1 LEQPPLDATEVI
13 MVPFAG
19 EGAGEEGLTW
29 GQQHIWGA
37 IQALGSTMNMIAVRE
52 LEPGAEP
59 AEFVGELAYY
69 LGRFQA
75 MRTVL
80 RMVPG
85 GLPRQIVVESGEAPL
100 EIIDLPAAADPAAAA
115 AAVAVQE
122 DDREFDY
129 TTDFPIR
136 MILIRHDGRLTHLV
150 TTLSHFA
157 SDGAGGFAMYRDYV
171 ERDVPGG
178 RSAVPPAT
186 QPLDLARKQAKP
198 FAKLQSETALTYWE
212 DRLRAI
218 PARRFRAPVDHG
230 GPRYWKLKV
239 DSPATFL
246 AVRSVAAR
254 LGTDVSTALLAVYS
268 VALARRTG
276 NNPTVA
282 QMLVSNRFRPGMADM
297 VSNISQSGLFVV
309 DVADTTVDDAVRRA
323 GRAVA
328 RTYKNAYF
336 DLAAQRELIAR
347 VNRERGEEVE
357 LSNYYNDR
365 PSQYQSGDP
374 GQMPTAAEIEEAR
387 SRTTPPEWTELDNF
401 NERLMVTIDDM
412 PDTIVLLVY
421 ADTHYVP
428 REEMAALA
436 GEIETLAV
444 AAATDPETPT
454 GVEAGDGPAP
464 GAGAEREV
472 VG

>member
-1 LEQPPLDATEVI
+1 MERPLLGATEVI

-52 LEPGAEP
+52 LEPGAQP
-59 AEFVGELAYY
+59 DEFVGELGYY

-85 GLPRQIVVESGEAPL
+85 GLPRQIVVESGESPL
-100 EIIDLPAAADPAAAA
+100 EIVDIPAGADPAEAAA
-115 AAVAVQE
+115 TVAAQE

-129 TTDFPIR
+129 TADFPIR
-136 MILIRHDGRLTHLV
+136 MILIRHEGRLTHLV

-178 RSAVPPAT
+178 RSSVPPAM
-186 QPLDLARKQAKP
+186 QPLDMARKQATP
-198 FAKLQSETALTYWE
+198 FAKLQSETALRYWE
-212 DRLRAI
+212 DRLRSI
-218 PARRFRAPVDHG
+218 PARRFRVPVDHG
-230 GPRYWKLKV
+230 GPRFWKLKV
-239 DSPATFL
+239 DSPSTLL
-246 AVRSVAAR
+246 AVRAVAHR
-254 LGTDVSTALLAVYS
+254 LGTDASTALLALYS

-282 QMLVSNRFRPGMADM
+282 QMLVSNRFRPGLADM
-297 VSNISQSGLFVV
+297 VSNISQAGLFVV
-309 DVADTTVDDAVRRA
+309 DVADTSVDEAVRRT

-336 DLAAQRELIAR
+336 DLAAQHELIAR

-365 PSQYQSGDP
+365 PSQYQSGEP
-374 GQMPTAAEIEEAR
+374 GLMPTVAEIEAAR
-387 SRTTPPEWTELDNF
+387 GRTAPPEWTELDNF

-436 GEIETLAV
+436 GEIESLAI
-444 AAATDPETPT
+444 AAATDPEIPT
-454 GVEAGDGPAP
+454 GVSAGEDPGP
-464 GAGAEREV
+464 GSGAEQEEAR
-472 VG
+472 